1 MSTQPH
7 PDAVTEQP
15 APATLRALV
24 VYESMFGSTQDVAA
38 AVADGLRAEGVVT
51 ELVDVRHAPPAK
63 DATFDLLVVGA
74 PTHAFSL
81 SRPSTRQDAVRQGAR
96 PELASTGIR
105 EWIGAMG
112 PRDEARGR
120 AAAAFD
126 TRVTKV
132 RSLPKAASTR
142 ACHLLARR
150 GYHLVSRP
158 TPFLVHD
165 VKGPLVAGELDH
177 AVTWAREVAQAA
189 RRWRTGDADVAAS

>member
-1 MSTQPH
+1 MSTQSSPTPE
-7 PDAVTEQP
+7 PDRVA
-15 APATLRALV
+15 ASLRALL
-24 VYESMFGSTQDVAA
+24 VYESMFGCTRSVAA
-38 AVADGLRAEGVVT
+38 AVADGLRAAGIET
-51 ELVDVRHAPPAK
+51 ELVDVREAPTPR
-63 DATFDLLVVGA
+63 DATFDLLVLGA

-105 EWIGAMG
+105 EWIAQMG

-120 AAAAFD
+120 PAAAFD

-165 VKGPLVAGELDH
+165 VKGPLVEGELDR
-177 AVTWAREVAQAA
+177 AARWAQEVAEAAHRWQA
-189 RRWRTGDADVAAS
+189 GNADTAAS

>member
-1 MSTQPH
+1 MSTEPH
-7 PDAVTEQP
+7 PDHVPERDAA
-15 APATLRALV
+15 APLKALV
-24 VYESMFGSTQDVAA
+24 VYESMFGSTEEVAA
-38 AVADGLRAEGVVT
+38 AVADGLRAEGVET
-51 ELVDVRHAPPAK
+51 ELVDVLHAPTAK
-63 DATFDLLVVGA
+63 EATFDLLVLGA

-112 PRDEARGR
+112 PREEARGR

-165 VKGPLVAGELDH
+165 VKGPLVAGELEH
-177 AVTWAREVAQAA
+177 AVAWARDVAQAA
-189 RRWRTGDADVAAS
+189 RRWRSGDSDVAAS

>member
-7 PDAVTEQP
+7 PDPVSGQDSP
-15 APATLRALV
+15 APLTALV

-38 AVADGLRAEGVVT
+38 AVADGLRAEDFVV
-51 ELVDVRHAPPAK
+51 ELVDVRHAPPARE
-63 DATFDLLVVGA
+63 AGFDLLVVGA

-81 SRPSTRQDAVRQGAR
+81 SRPSTRQDAVRPGASR
-96 PELASTGIR
+96 ELASTGVR
-105 EWIGAMG
+105 EWRGARG
-112 PRDEARGR
+112 PREEARGR

-142 ACHLLARR
+142 ASHLLARR

-165 VKGPLVAGELDH
+165 VKGPLVAGELEH
-177 AVTWAREVAQAA
+177 AVSWGREVAQAA
-189 RRWRTGDADVAAS
+189 RRWHAGNPDVVAS

>member
-1 MSTQPH
+1 MSSQAQPD
-7 PDAVTEQP
+7 PPPSDQAQ
-15 APATLRALV
+15 APALRALV

-38 AVADGLRAEGVVT
+38 AVADGLRAEGLVT
-51 ELVDVRHAPPAK
+51 QLVDVRHAPAPR
-63 DATFDLLVVGA
+63 DAQFDLLVVGA

-81 SRPSTRQDAVRQGAR
+81 SRPSTRQDAVRQGAA
-96 PELASTGIR
+96 PELASTGVR
-105 EWIGAMG
+105 EWIGEMG
-112 PRDEARGR
+112 SREESRGR

-142 ACHLLARR
+142 ASHLLARR

-165 VKGPLVAGELDH
+165 VKGPLVAGELEH
-177 AVTWAREVAQAA
+177 AVTWAREVAVAA
-189 RRWRTGDADVAAS
+189 RRWHAENRTAAG

>member
-1 MSTQPH
+1 MSSQAQP
-7 PDAVTEQP
+7 DQP
-15 APATLRALV
+15 EPSALRALV

-38 AVADGLRAEGVVT
+38 AVAEGLRAEGLAT
-51 ELVDVRHAPPAK
+51 QLVDVRHAPAPG
-63 DATFDLLVVGA
+63 DAVFDLLVLGA

-81 SRPSTRQDAVRQGAR
+81 SRPSTRQDAVRQGAS
-96 PELASTGIR
+96 PELASTGVR

-112 PRDEARGR
+112 SREESRGR

-142 ACHLLARR
+142 ASHLLARR

-165 VKGPLVAGELDH
+165 VKGPLVAGELEH
-177 AVTWAREVAQAA
+177 AVTWAREVAVAA
-189 RRWRTGDADVAAS
+189 RRWHSENRAAAS

>member
-1 MSTQPH
+1 MSTQSGPE
-7 PDAVTEQP
+7 PDEHQV
-15 APATLRALV
+15 APSPLRALV

-38 AVADGLRAEGVVT
+38 AVADGLRAEGVET
-51 ELVDVRHAPPAK
+51 ELVDVRHAPTAR

-81 SRPSTRQDAVRQGAR
+81 SRPSTRQDAVRQGAS
-96 PELASTGIR
+96 PEAASTGIR
-105 EWIGAMG
+105 EWIAQMG
-112 PRDEARGR
+112 SREEAHGR

-142 ACHLLARR
+142 AAHLLARR

-177 AVTWAREVAQAA
+177 AVTWAREVARAA
-189 RRWRTGDADVAAS
+189 RQWHSGDPDVAAS